1 VTRNATKLAN
11 ASKNLGRN
19 ACEKPRNDIA
29 EVATVIMVNV
39 IIETTTKNAMLIT
52 PDLHTGNP
60 ATTTANHTANLAVTM
75 GNLMANPAT
84 TTENPKLEKIISPM
98 GIPRSFPR

>member
-1 VTRNATKLAN
+1 MTRNATKLAN

-60 ATTTANHTANLAVTM
+60 ATTM